1 MSRRCWRV
9 AGHLQTHEEPREAA
23 HTQPT
28 QGQIHQ
34 HCSHCGQSCQ
44 DHPTPMTE
52 QTPNPRAAMQPQP
65 FHLCRTKLGDTVGGG
80 VELQAERASTA
91 LQGTLLPAQAAVGA
105 ARLQAPAAAPG
116 CVVGA
121 GETIKLQSQRIG

>member
-1 MSRRCWRV
+1 MSRWCWRV

-23 HTQPT
+23 QTHRAHTGPDPPALLT
-28 QGQIHQ
+28 LWPELLGPPNPN
-34 HCSHCGQSCQ
+34 
-44 DHPTPMTE
+44 DRA
-52 QTPNPRAAMQPQP
+52 NPRAAMQPQP
-65 FHLCRTKLGDTVGGG
+65 LHLCRTKLGDTVGGG

-121 GETIKLQSQRIG
+121 GETIKLQSQRIE